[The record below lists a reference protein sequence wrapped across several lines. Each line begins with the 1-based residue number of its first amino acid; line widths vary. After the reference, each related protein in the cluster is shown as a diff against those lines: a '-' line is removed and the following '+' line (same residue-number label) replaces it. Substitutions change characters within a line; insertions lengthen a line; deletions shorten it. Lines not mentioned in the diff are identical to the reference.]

1 MRIWLAVLVLV
12 LVAGAARADENPWA
26 KATAPSS
33 GPSHAIGGY
42 SAGCLA
48 GGVELPLKGRG
59 WEVMRPDRKRHFA
72 HRQMIEFVRDLAAA
86 ATKARLGTVSLG
98 DLSQP
103 RGGPAPNGHSS
114 HQTGLDIDVWY
125 AVGKPSM
132 KKGPSMVRGTRVA
145 AGWGRRQ
152 MKLLAR
158 AAADPRVERV
168 FVHPV
173 LKRALCEKVKGD
185 RSWLHRI
192 RPWWGHDEH
201 FHVRLKCPAD
211 DTGCLPQAPIA
222 EGDGCDEIAG
232 WLAPERAAARAEK
245 QKAYQSRVGAVPVLP
260 DACSEIVASPAA
272 AR

>member
-1 MRIWLAVLVLV
+1 VRGAVVVAVLALA
-12 LVAGAARADENPWA
+12 LPARADEKDNPWA
-26 KATAPSS
+26 GQTAPST
-33 GPSHAIGGY
+33 GPSHSIGGY

-59 WEVMRPDRKRHFA
+59 WQVMLPERRRNFA
-72 HRQMIEFVRDLAAA
+72 HRQMIDFVRALAAA
-86 ATKARLGTVSLG
+86 ARKAELGTVSLG

-114 HQTGLDIDVWY
+114 HQTGLDIDIWY
-125 AVGKPSM
+125 AVGKAGM
-132 KKGPSMVRGTRVA
+132 KKGPSMVRGTKPA
-145 AGWGRRQ
+145 AGWGARQ
-152 MKLLAR
+152 LKLLAL
-158 AAADPRVERV
+158 AASDPRVERV

-211 DTGCLPQAPIA
+211 DAGCLPQDPIA
-222 EGDGCDEIAG
+222 EGDGCEEIAG
-232 WLAPERAAARAEK
+232 WLAPEKAAARAEK

-260 DACSEIVASPAA
+260 DGCSALL
-272 AR
+272 R